1 MTNLKSTQ
9 SIRIAFIGGGNMA
22 TALIGGLISHGATP
36 DNILAID
43 PTPASRVNLVAKFK
57 VRTANDCDSAANFL
71 SIADL
76 VIFAIKPQQFKEAA
90 TQFKDAL
97 TKEIGGQAQIQRPLV
112 LSIAA
117 GIRIVDMVRWI
128 GYDRIVRGMPNT
140 PSLISKGVTG
150 LCSAK
155 SLSKEDQLLIET
167 ACQAVGQFVWVEK
180 ESQIDAVTAVS
191 GSGPAYVFAFLE
203 ALQAAGEHQGLSTA
217 QARVLALET
226 LVGAASLA
234 AQSEDSPSTLR
245 EKVTSK
251 GGTTFAA
258 LEVLREKNWGDT
270 LKIAVDAAA
279 KRGAEMGEEFGKD

>member
-1 MTNLKSTQ
+1 MTNSKSTQ
-9 SIRIAFIGGGNMA
+9 SIKIAFIGGGNMA
-22 TALIGGLISHGATP
+22 TALIGGLISHGAKP
-36 DNILAID
+36 DHILAID
-43 PTPASRVNLVAKFK
+43 PTPASRDNLTAKFQ

-90 TQFKDAL
+90 TQYKNAL
-97 TKEIGGQAQIQRPLV
+97 AKEVSAQSQRPLI

-117 GIRIVDMVRWI
+117 GIRIDDMIRWI
-128 GYDRIVRGMPNT
+128 GYDRIVRAMPNT
-140 PSLISKGVTG
+140 PSLIGKGVTG

-155 SLSKEDQLLIET
+155 TLSKEDQGLIET

-180 ESQIDAVTAVS
+180 ESLIDAVTALS

-203 ALQAAGEHQGLSTA
+203 ALQAAGESQGLSTA
-217 QARVLALET
+217 QSRVLALET
-226 LVGAASLA
+226 LVGAATLA
-234 AQSEDSPSTLR
+234 AQSEDSPTTLR

-258 LEVLREKNWGDT
+258 LEVLREKQWGET
-270 LKIAVDAAA
+270 LKIAIDAAA

>member
-1 MTNLKSTQ
+1 
-9 SIRIAFIGGGNMA
+9 MA
-22 TALIGGLISHGATP
+22 TALIGGLISHGGTP

-43 PTPASRVNLVAKFK
+43 PTPASRDNLTTKFK

-76 VIFAIKPQQFKEAA
+76 VIFAVKPQQFKEAA

-97 TKEIGGQAQIQRPLV
+97 AKEISTQSQVRPLI

-117 GIRIVDMVRWI
+117 GIRIVDMIRWI

-155 SLSKEDQLLIET
+155 SLSKDDQSLIET

-203 ALQAAGEHQGLSTA
+203 ALQAAGESQGLSNA
-217 QARVLALET
+217 QAHVLALET

-234 AQSEDSPSTLR
+234 AQSDDSPTTLR

-258 LEVLREKNWGDT
+258 LEVLREKNWGET
-270 LKIAVDAAA
+270 LKLAVDAAA